1 VTVNTEQVNDNFIS
15 DNPKRIES
23 NEAGVND
30 VTIGLNDNE
39 MRMR

>member
-1 VTVNTEQVNDNFIS
+1 VPVNTEQINENFIS
-15 DNPKRIES
+15 GNPKRIER
-23 NEAGVND
+23 NEAGLND